1 MLTKKLKTILL
12 SLAVFSGGVSF
23 AQSNSAPVYNIGQI
37 NVGAQ
42 QASSKQKKIEKRY
55 HRATLKLKD
64 KTIFES
70 AQTIK
75 VIKKDQLKVAGP
87 TGSVSQVLSYA
98 PGVTISSFGENGS
111 RKFSIVLN
119 GIRQGWGGFTNATSI
134 DNGSLGVTFDGV
146 PLVNPSTGLWQSNQ
160 IPQLDL
166 IQGIRVIYGPGNPES
181 RWYNDLGGQIQ
192 FIPLQPS
199 KYMGGFFDLSYG
211 SFNSRNLFVAFNTG
225 DIKGWRTVV
234 AAGWGAD
241 NSYVTSVDGFRYPSH
256 NYAYYIKTKKVFA
269 DGDGDFSIGAYAAQ
283 SYYWRNPPIPVSP
296 QQGLTADG
304 TPNTPLLSQSTTGFY
319 SAPDF
324 SVLHKLDQNGLDLVY
339 SKLNLNFDKNTK
351 FHNMIWFRYGFRRHN
366 HYNDYPLGSNPGNLY
381 EYNNPYDKVFGDKL
395 WFELNN
401 IYHNNIAFG
410 GYYLVSNYNSRNAF
424 WNPSVELAP
433 GIYGSA
439 TVPNAKYR
447 SDYWNQTDIASFAE
461 DTIKFHKFKFTPG
474 IRWVDFIT
482 DYNNETC
489 TDFPLACQLNPKRN
503 EAKLPSAHTNF
514 TKLEPSFDANYEI
527 IDGISIYGNYAET
540 YKVPENGGGGGPYQ
554 KVPASELHLEKS
566 QEYQIGFKVLKQNL
580 KYANKIF
587 AGVNY
592 FHMIFSHLF
601 FPIYDSNGNY
611 LGDGAGTSVYNGVNL
626 FADYYPIK
634 HLYLWTN
641 ATFEDAKFPN
651 YTFTNANGNITSA
664 SDLPVSYVPHTLF
677 NLDVSY
683 SYLINYLHG
692 IITKPS
698 VWFQYVGSQS
708 MFNNNTGLPDTQKMP
723 SYNTLNASISFDILN
738 TARSIPYFK
747 DIQLTLTALNITNK
761 KYNEFEYISS
771 GGYYNVNESYIQA
784 YPGAPFTVYGSIKA
798 DF

>member
-1 MLTKKLKTILL
+1 MQNKVKVSLL
-12 SLAVFSGGVSF
+12 VLAVFSAECL
-23 AQSNSAPVYNIGQI
+23 AQSKVYNIGEVT
-37 NVGAQ
+37 VGGKEV
-42 QASSKQKKIEKRY
+42 SSKEKKIEKRY
-55 HRATLKLKD
+55 HRAELKLKD
-64 KTIFES
+64 ETIFKS
-70 AQTIK
+70 GQTIK
-75 VIKKDQLKVAGP
+75 VIKKQQLKVAGP
-87 TGSVSQVLSYA
+87 MGSVSQVLSYA
-98 PGVTISSFGENGS
+98 PGVTVSSFGQSGS

-119 GIRQGWGGFTNATSI
+119 GIRQGWGGFTGATGI
-134 DNGSLGVTFDGV
+134 DNGSVGVTFDGV
-146 PLVNPSTGLWQSNQ
+146 PMVDPSTGLWQSNQ

-192 FIPLQPS
+192 FIPLQPT
-199 KYMGGFFDLSYG
+199 KQMGGFVDLSYG

-241 NSYVTSVDGFRYPSH
+241 NSYVTSVDGFRYPAH

-269 DGDGDFSIGAYAAQ
+269 NGDGDFSIGAYAAQ

-296 QQGLTADG
+296 QPGLTADG
-304 TPNTPLLSQSTTGFY
+304 SPNTPLLSQATTGFY

-324 SVLHKLDQNGLDLVY
+324 SVLHKLDQNGTDIVY
-339 SKLNLNFDKNTK
+339 SKLNLNFDKYTK

-410 GYYLVSNYNSRNAF
+410 GYYLVSKYNSRNAF

-447 SDYWNQTDIASFAE
+447 SNYWDQTDIAGFVQ
-461 DTIKFHKFKFTPG
+461 DTIKFYKFTFTPG
-474 IRWVDFIT
+474 LRWVDFIT
-482 DYNNETC
+482 DYNNATC
-489 TDFPLACQLNPKRN
+489 SDFPLACQLNPNGN
-503 EAKLPSAHTNF
+503 EGKLPSAHTNF
-514 TKLEPSFDANYEI
+514 TKLERSFDLTYDI
-527 IDGISIYGNYAET
+527 IDGVSIYGNYAET

-554 KVPASELHLEKS
+554 SVPASEIHLEKS
-566 QEYQIGFKVLKQNL
+566 QDYQIGFKILKQNL
-580 KYANKIF
+580 PYADKIF
-587 AGVNY
+587 AGINY
-592 FHMIFSHLF
+592 YHMIFSNLF
-601 FPIYDSNGNY
+601 FPIYNANGDY
-611 LGDGAGTSVYNGVNL
+611 LGDGAGTSVYKGVNL
-626 FADYYPIK
+626 FADYYPVK

-651 YTFTNANGNITSA
+651 YTYTDANGNITTA
-664 SDLPVSYVPHTLF
+664 SNLPVSYVPHTLF
-677 NLDVSY
+677 NIGASY
-683 SYLINYLHG
+683 SYLIDHFGG

-738 TARSIPYFK
+738 TTKMIPYLK
-747 DIQLTLTALNITNK
+747 DVEFTLTALNITNK

-771 GGYYNVNESYIQA
+771 GGYYGVNGGYIQA
-784 YPGAPFTVYGSIKA
+784 YAGAPFTIYGSLRA
-798 DF
+798 NF